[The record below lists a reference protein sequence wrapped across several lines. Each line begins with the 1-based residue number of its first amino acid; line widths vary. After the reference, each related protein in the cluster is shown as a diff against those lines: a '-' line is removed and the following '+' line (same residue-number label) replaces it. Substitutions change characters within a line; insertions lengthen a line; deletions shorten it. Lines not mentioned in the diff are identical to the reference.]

1 MTTNKVIFLFALLTF
16 LLIGCSQ
23 NKEEMVINGTITLID
38 ENSGDMEVYGEMIIK
53 EAVSPS
59 ESFEIVQNS
68 ISHVISVSNPE
79 DYEIGQR
86 VKVNATKNDDG
97 DSWDLNNL
105 KFEVVKIN

>member
-1 MTTNKVIFLFALLTF
+1 
-16 LLIGCSQ
+16 
-23 NKEEMVINGTITLID
+23 
-38 ENSGDMEVYGEMIIK
+38 MIIK
-53 EAVSPS
+53 EAVSPPS

-105 KFEVVKIN
+105 KFEVVK